1 ATIFSESA
9 LMPLTIDKIESMAP
23 DQASLAAA
31 AKIKPSAWPLRAQNV
46 GVNLAWG
53 ECQGSGST
61 AYRVALALDDLGYK
75 CTCPSRKFPCK
86 HSLGLMLLYAR
97 AAESFFESPVPDWVN
112 DWTARRR
119 PTSTVPKPE
128 AAAKPRA
135 SLDDIVA
142 EAASEPD
149 DEKAKARA
157 AQQRERLKAQ
167 REESI
172 LRGLDELDLWI
183 EDRLNRGIAGFMN
196 DAAQQCRISA
206 QRLVD
211 AKAPGI
217 ATRIDSLPS
226 ELLALPERVRA
237 DAVIDALGSLH
248 LLAEAYRRQDKL
260 PEALRHDVRR
270 LVGWTQE
277 RQALLEDT
285 SAPRVTSTWSVIA
298 THSEIQPDKLRRIET
313 WLAGQHEG
321 TPIYATLID
330 FVPVGTGAGG
340 SPFLAGEVFSAELVY
355 YPSAAPLRA
364 LIANRIEAKET
375 EDQPAALTGLAQ
387 SLDAYDELRT
397 RQPWLGQWP
406 IRFSGAAVLDYG
418 SQGLWVVDGDHGMP
432 LHPRQQDDALVLA
445 DVTIS
450 ELTGLWDG
458 RYFMAAMAETSLG
471 RWFRQ

>member
-1 ATIFSESA
+1 MSIESV

-23 DQASLAAA
+23 DQGSLSAA
-31 AKIKPSAWPLRAQNV
+31 AKIKPSAWPLRAQSQAA
-46 GVNLAWG
+46 NLAWG

-61 AYRVALALDDLGYK
+61 PYRVSIALDDLAYK

-86 HSLGLMLLYAR
+86 HSLGLMLLFAR
-97 AAESFFESPVPDWVN
+97 APEGFAEQPVPDWVS
-112 DWTARRR
+112 DWMARRR
-119 PTSTVPKPE
+119 PASAPRADV
-128 AAAKPRA
+128 ASKPRV
-135 SLDDIVA
+135 SLDEALA
-142 EAASEPD
+142 EKTDAQN

-183 EDRLNRGIAGFMN
+183 TDRINRGLAGFMN
-196 DAAQQCRISA
+196 EAAQQCRMVA

-226 ELLALPERVRA
+226 ELFALPERVRP
-237 DAVIDALGSLH
+237 DAIIDALGSLH
-248 LLAEAYRRQDKL
+248 LLADAYRRQDKL

-277 RQALLEDT
+277 RQALLEDDA
-285 SAPRVTSTWSVIA
+285 APRATSTWSVIA
-298 THSEIQPDKLRRIET
+298 TYSEIQPDKLRRIET
-313 WLAGQHEG
+313 WLAGQKAG
-321 TPIYATLID
+321 NAVYATLID
-330 FVPVGTGAGG
+330 FVAVGTGAGG
-340 SPFLAGEVFSAELVY
+340 SPFMPGEAFSAELVY
-355 YPSAAPLRA
+355 YPSAVPLRA
-364 LIANRIEAKET
+364 VIANRIETDGTQDPPPK
-375 EDQPAALTGLAQ
+375 PAGLAQ
-387 SLDAYDELRT
+387 SLDAYDELRA

-406 IRFSGAAVLDYG
+406 IRFRNAAVQQFG
-418 SQGLWVVDGDHGMP
+418 SQGLWVVDGDHGVP
-432 LHPRQQDDALVLA
+432 LHPRQQDEALVLA
-445 DVTIS
+445 DVAIS

-458 RYFMAAMAETSLG
+458 RYFSPALAETSLG